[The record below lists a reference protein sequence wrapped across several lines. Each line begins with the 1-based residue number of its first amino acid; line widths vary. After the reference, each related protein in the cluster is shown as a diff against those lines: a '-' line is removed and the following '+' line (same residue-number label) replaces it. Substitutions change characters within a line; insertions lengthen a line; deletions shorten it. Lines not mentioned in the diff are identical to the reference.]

1 MLYEKPAFYRE
12 VAAKAGQ
19 NPGNVSSNVSSNVS
33 RIAMAVAFNNTLAD
47 CLDLLGNLKIP
58 NIKSI
63 ISDVSN
69 AAGIVA
75 YCSAHAGDGTDK
87 RTCICFICTNPVK
100 QTAIEK
106 HQNYYVRTRSIL
118 AKAADLK
125 SEALDKA
132 ITIEAVHRKAAFDA
146 EWLVFTMMITTVRAA
161 INEKAIAKAKAMED
175 AINARSR
182 IVAERATARAAV
194 AETNYE

>member
-100 QTAIEK
+100 QTAI
-106 HQNYYVRTRSIL
+106 
-118 AKAADLK
+118 D
-125 SEALDKA
+125 
-132 ITIEAVHRKAAFDA
+132 RKAAFDA